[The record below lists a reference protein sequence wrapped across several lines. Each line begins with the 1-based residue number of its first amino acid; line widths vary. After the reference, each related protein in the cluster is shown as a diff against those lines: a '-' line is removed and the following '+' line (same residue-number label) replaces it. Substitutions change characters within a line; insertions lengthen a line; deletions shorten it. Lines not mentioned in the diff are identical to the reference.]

1 MYIFKI
7 TKVFA
12 DILAEDIEGI
22 VLSICPVQRISHIPS
37 VLKNLNE
44 IDVLCLN
51 KLSNGP

>member
-1 MYIFKI
+1 MYVFKI

-12 DILAEDIEGI
+12 DILAQYIEGI
-22 VLSICPVQRISHIPS
+22 VLSICPVQWISDIPG

-44 IDVLCLN
+44 IDILCLN